1 MLKIKSSGTLIVAL
15 LLVFISAC
23 KTKAQQSPPSALP
36 DGRQVQSSASTAVED
51 KNALLWEITGKNLS
65 KPSYLYGTIHLIP
78 KNDFFLTE
86 ATKKAFESTQK
97 VTFEINMK
105 EMNNPMA
112 LISIFT
118 KAMMPD
124 GKKLKD
130 FLNNEDYDL
139 VKRKFDTLGLPLKM
153 LERIK
158 PMFLSVMMG
167 SDGEKMLAEDGTIP
181 ESNKS
186 TSYEMEFLKMGETQK
201 KEFGGLE
208 TVEFQMGIFDSIP
221 YQVQADMLVK
231 AVKSNGSGGDDLSKM
246 VEMYKKQD
254 IEAMSNMLKS
264 SDESELSNYE
274 NILINSRNKN
284 WIPLMAKAM
293 SEKSTFFAVG
303 AGHLGGE
310 NGVVNLLKKE
320 GYKIKPLK

>member
-1 MLKIKSSGTLIVAL
+1 MLKFRNLNILFAT
-15 LLVFISAC
+15 LLVIFLSAC
-23 KTKAQQSPPSALP
+23 KTKAQQN
-36 DGRQVQSSASTAVED
+36 GTAVKAATVAQIED
-51 KNALLWEITGKNLS
+51 KNSLLWEISGKNLK

-78 KNDFFLTE
+78 KNDFFLSD
-86 ATKKAFESTQK
+86 ATKKVFDASQK

-112 LISIFT
+112 MISIFT
-118 KAMMPD
+118 KALMPN
-124 GKKLKD
+124 GKTLKD
-130 FLNNEDYDL
+130 LLNAEDYGL
-139 VKRKFDTLGLPLKM
+139 VQRKFDSIGMPLKM

-158 PMFLSVMMG
+158 PMFLSVMLG
-167 SDGEKMLAEDGTIP
+167 TDGEKITAEGGGIS
-181 ESNKS
+181 ESSKS
-186 TSYEMEFLKMGETQK
+186 TSYEMEFLQMGEKQK

-221 YQVQADMLVK
+221 YKVQAEMLVK
-231 AVKSNGSGGDDLSKM
+231 TIKNGNSGSDDLGKM

-254 IEAMSNMLKS
+254 IEAMSKMLQ
-264 SDESELSNYE
+264 SDDQNELAGYE
-274 NILINSRNKN
+274 NMLINSRNSN

-293 SEKSTFFAVG
+293 SEKITFFAVG

-320 GYKIKPLK
+320 GYTVKPLK

>member
-1 MLKIKSSGTLIVAL
+1 MLKFRNLNILFASLLIIFL
-15 LLVFISAC
+15 SAC
-23 KTKAQQSPPSALP
+23 KTKAQQNA
-36 DGRQVQSSASTAVED
+36 TAAKAATAAQIED
-51 KNALLWEITGKNLS
+51 KNSLLWEISGKNLK

-78 KNDFFLTE
+78 KNDFFLTD
-86 ATKKAFESTQK
+86 ATKKVFDASQK

-112 LISIFT
+112 MISIFT
-118 KAMMPD
+118 KALMPN
-124 GKKLKD
+124 GKTLKD
-130 FLNNEDYDL
+130 FLNAEDYGL
-139 VKRKFDTLGLPLKM
+139 VQRKFDSIGMPLKM

-158 PMFLSVMMG
+158 PMFLSVMLG
-167 SDGEKMLAEDGTIP
+167 TDGEKITAEGGGISET
-181 ESNKS
+181 SKS
-186 TSYEMEFLKMGETQK
+186 TSYEMEFLQMGEKQK

-221 YQVQADMLVK
+221 YKVQAEMLVK
-231 AVKSNGSGGDDLSKM
+231 TIKNGNSGSDDLGKM

-254 IEAMSNMLKS
+254 IEAMSKMLQ
-264 SDESELSNYE
+264 SDDQNELAGYE
-274 NILINSRNKN
+274 NMLINSRNSN

-293 SEKSTFFAVG
+293 SEKITFFAVG

-320 GYKIKPLK
+320 GYTVKPLK

>member
-1 MLKIKSSGTLIVAL
+1 MLKLKKITAL
-15 LLVFISAC
+15 LLSLSFLILSSC
-23 KTKAQQSPPSALP
+23 KTKAQQATSSVQASA
-36 DGRQVQSSASTAVED
+36 TAVAED
-51 KNALLWEITGKNLS
+51 RNALLWEVTGKDLK
-65 KPSYLYGTIHLIP
+65 KPSYVYGTIHIIP
-78 KNDFFLTE
+78 KSDFFMSD
-86 ATKKAFESTQK
+86 ATKKAFETTEK

-130 FLNNEDYDL
+130 FLNDEDYGL
-139 VKRKFDTLGLPLKM
+139 VKRKFDSLGMPLKM

-158 PMFLSVMMG
+158 PMFLSVMV
-167 SDGEKMLAEDGTIP
+167 STDGDKLNMEGGMMS
-181 ESNKS
+181 ESAKS
-186 TSYEMEFLKMGETQK
+186 TSYEIEFMKMGETQK

-221 YQVQADMLVK
+221 YKVQAEMLVK
-231 AVKSNGSGGDDLSKM
+231 SIKNGSSGSNDFSKM
-246 VEMYKKQD
+246 VEVYKKQD
-254 IEAMSNMLKS
+254 IEAMSTMLKS
-264 SDESELSNYE
+264 DEQGELANYE
-274 NILINSRNKN
+274 TMLLINRNKN

-293 SEKSTFFAVG
+293 REKPTFFAVG

-310 NGVVNLLKKE
+310 KGVINLLKQE
-320 GYKIKPLK
+320 GYKLKPVK